1 MYLMLTST
9 CVLLVV
15 ADNEAY
21 VDRHFIAGRFLHRAG
36 TSSRQIRDGVIV
48 LRNRTRV

>member
-1 MYLMLTST
+1 MLTST

-21 VDRHFIAGRFLHRAG
+21 VDRHFVAGRFLHRAG
-36 TSSRQIRDGVIV
+36 ANFKGTSRDDSAKKIGVNMSNI
-48 LRNRTRV
+48 